1 MIDHEKQNQW
11 ILGGKLPGVGFA
23 INQRV
28 RVTSGPDAGTQGHSS
43 AFTTLATT
51 LYSQSR
57 QTTAEI
63 ASSDSPSSNP
73 FDEATQ
79 TI

>member
-28 RVTSGPDAGTQGHSS
+28 RVTSGPDAGTQGALISIYDLGDDPLF
-43 AFTTLATT
+43 AVETDDGGDRTLRQ
-51 LYSQSR
+51 SQL
-57 QTTAEI
+57 EPI
-63 ASSDSPSSNP
+63 
-73 FDEATQ
+73 
-79 TI
+79 